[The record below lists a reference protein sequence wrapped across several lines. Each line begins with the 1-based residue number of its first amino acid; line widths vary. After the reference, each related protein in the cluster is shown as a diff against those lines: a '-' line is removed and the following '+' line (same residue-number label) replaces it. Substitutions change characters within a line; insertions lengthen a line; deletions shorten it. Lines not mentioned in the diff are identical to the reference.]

1 MTKKQRK
8 FLISGLVVAAAIVL
22 IVSTGFK
29 GNQVFYVTVDE
40 LYAKA
45 PDLYGER
52 IRMAGN
58 VQENSIDKSVDQL
71 HTRFQM
77 VQEGNA
83 VTVQYQGITPDMFK
97 DGAEVIVEGTYSQ
110 DGVFHADNLMAKC
123 ASRYEADVT
132 QMDAEDM
139 KQMQESQ
146 GY

>member
-1 MTKKQRK
+1 MKKKKRK
-8 FLISGLVVAAAIVL
+8 FLISGLL
-22 IVSTGFK
+22 IAGALVYIIATGFK

-58 VQENSIDKSVDQL
+58 VVDGSIQKGADQL
-71 HTRFQM
+71 FTQFQLE
-77 VQEGNA
+77 QEGKKMP
-83 VTVQYQGITPDMFK
+83 VEYHGITPDMFK
-97 DGAEVIVEGTYSQ
+97 NGSEVIVEGSYSE
-110 DGVFHADNLMAKC
+110 DGVFKADNLMAKC

-132 QMDAEDM
+132 DINAM
-139 KQMQESQ
+139 KQAKDTP

>member
-1 MTKKQRK
+1 MTGKQKK
-8 FLISGLVVAAAIVL
+8 FLISGLVIAAALVL
-22 IVSTGFK
+22 IIATGFQ

-58 VQENSIDKSVDQL
+58 VKEGSIDKSENQL
-71 HTRFQM
+71 FTRFKM
-77 VQEGNA
+77 VQEGKDL
-83 VTVQYQGITPDMFK
+83 TIEYEGITPDMFK
-97 DGAEVIVEGTYSQ
+97 DGAEVIVEGTYSKE
-110 DGVFHADNLMAKC
+110 GVFHADNLMAKC

-132 QMDAEDM
+132 DM
-139 KQMQESQ
+139 EGMKEYKEKNQ

>member
-1 MTKKQRK
+1 MTAKQKK
-8 FLISGLVVAAAIVL
+8 FLISGIVIAAALVFI
-22 IVSTGFK
+22 IATGFQ

-58 VQENSIDKSVDQL
+58 VKEGSIEKSENQL
-71 HTRFQM
+71 STTFEM
-77 VQEGNA
+77 TQEGKDL
-83 VTVQYQGITPDMFK
+83 TVKYDGITPDMFK
-97 DGAEVIVEGTYSQ
+97 DGSEVIVEGTYTEN
-110 DGVFHADNLMAKC
+110 GVFHADNLMAKC

-132 QMDAEDM
+132 DM
-139 KQMQESQ
+139 EAMKDYKESE